1 MLEVGKL
8 STAQTRRSDALIFG
22 QRNVRFG
29 CICADCC
36 VWRHQNQGHMG
47 RCWNHG
53 SSGSV
58 CLMPL
63 SFLCCKSGY
72 CLAFEHRRGL
82 VHLRRTWIGGAV
94 LYLIL
99 MMIQGQSQVDL
110 GSLIVLI
117 TGLGAMI
124 L

>member
-63 SFLCCKSGY
+63 SFLCCKSGIA
-72 CLAFEHRRGL
+72 LL
-82 VHLRRTWIGGAV
+82 SNIGGGWGISGGNGFEGGGFFLDFLFEKGEGRRV
-94 LYLIL
+94 
-99 MMIQGQSQVDL
+99 G
-110 GSLIVLI
+110 G
-117 TGLGAMI
+117 
-124 L
+124 